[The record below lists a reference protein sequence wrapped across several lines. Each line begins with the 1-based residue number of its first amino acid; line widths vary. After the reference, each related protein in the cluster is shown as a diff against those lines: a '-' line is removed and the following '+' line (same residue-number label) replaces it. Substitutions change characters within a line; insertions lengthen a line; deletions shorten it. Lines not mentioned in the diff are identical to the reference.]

1 MRLRD
6 TNIRRAK
13 PGPKPIK
20 MYDGE
25 GLYMLISPSGSR
37 LWRMKY
43 RYGGKE
49 KLLSLGKYP
58 EISLKAAR
66 DLRYQARKLLDDGQ
80 DPSYVKQQ
88 RRFNA
93 FQEAENS
100 FKSVALEFLVKK
112 AKVCTEKYVKNMRQ
126 RLERNVFPYIGNR
139 PINDIK
145 PSELFSILDR
155 IDNQGKV
162 DTAHRVKQNC
172 GEIFRYAVATCRAE
186 YDPTA
191 SLSRT
196 LTPNRPK
203 HLASIIE
210 PKKVGELLRAID
222 GYKGQFITQCALKL
236 APLLFV
242 RPGELRHAE
251 WSEID
256 FEEAEWRIP
265 AGKMKM
271 KAQHIVPL
279 SNQSIAILKEL
290 KQSTGNRQYVF
301 PSIQSPKNRPMSENT
316 VNGALRRLGYERD
329 EMTGHGFRSMA
340 STLLNEH
347 GWNRDAIERQL
358 AHAERDSV
366 RAAYNYADYL
376 PERRKMME
384 WWADYLD
391 RLKAGADIV
400 HLGNING

>member
-1 MRLRD
+1 LRLKD
-6 TNIRRAK
+6 TNIKKAK
-13 PGPKPIK
+13 PGPKPVK
-20 MYDGE
+20 MFDGE
-25 GLYMLISPSGSR
+25 GLYLVINPSGSR
-37 LWRMKY
+37 IWRMKY
-43 RYGGKE
+43 RYAGKE
-49 KLLSLGKYP
+49 KLLSFGKYP
-58 EISLKAAR
+58 EVSLKNAR
-66 DLRYQARKLLDDGQ
+66 DLRYQARKLLDEGQ

-88 RRFNA
+88 RRLSLV
-93 FQEAENS
+93 QESECS
-100 FKSVALEFLVKK
+100 FRNIAQEFLAKK
-112 AKVCTEKYVKNMRQ
+112 AKVCTEKYVKNMHQ
-126 RLERNVFPYIGNR
+126 RLEKNVFPYIGNR
-139 PINDIK
+139 LINDIK
-145 PSELFSILDR
+145 ASELFSILDR

-191 SLSRT
+191 SLYRT

-203 HLASIIE
+203 HLASITD
-210 PKKVGELLRAID
+210 PKQVGELLRAID

-271 KAQHIVPL
+271 KAPHMVPL
-279 SNQSIAILKEL
+279 STQSISILKEL
-290 KQSTGNRQYVF
+290 KQSTGKRQYVF
-301 PSIQSPKNRPMSENT
+301 PGIQSPKDRPMSENT
-316 VNGALRRLGYERD
+316 INGALRRLGYERD

-340 STLLNEH
+340 STLLNEN
-347 GWNRDAIERQL
+347 GLNRDAIERQL
-358 AHAERDSV
+358 AHAERDSI

-376 PERRKMME
+376 PERRKMMQ

-391 RLKAGADIV
+391 RLKAGAAIV
-400 HLGNING
+400 HIGNING